1 MRRRRLL
8 ALCAAFVLFAL
19 AGGAGAA
26 PNPVQRP
33 PTLLW
38 KTYPLNQRT
47 AATGPLRPLRPPA
60 LAVGTASSS
69 GDEIV
74 GTPLLALLALLGGV
88 MALTALVAKGLI
100 KEGATMM
107 AARRTRA
114 AEPEP
119 EHPASAEDA
128 KPEMLV
134 ALRPAAVT
142 AEEEPDLAESQTK
155 TPVTPRLAPVE
166 GGAEVEPAQS
176 EEAPAPPQP
185 PLRVLLRPLPRP
197 IEEQPEVEPPSAEA
211 EEQEAEQPRPL
222 DAEDATEPEPESES
236 TQLWREVLPEEE
248 TEVAVERCQIRIWRG
263 YFRYQL
269 FVAPGGST
277 NSAFALSPYFKLSD
291 LDSPGAEAMA
301 ALRELLDQ
309 LEAEGW
315 TVASEGRHWYSF
327 TLERP
332 L

>member
-1 MRRRRLL
+1 MRRRRPLV
-8 ALCAAFVLFAL
+8 LCAAFVLFAL

-26 PNPVQRP
+26 PNPVERP
-33 PTLLW
+33 PSLLW
-38 KTYPLNQRT
+38 RTYPLDQRT
-47 AATGPLRPLRPPA
+47 AATSPLRPLRPPA

-119 EHPASAEDA
+119 EEPASTEDA

-142 AEEEPDLAESQTK
+142 AEEEPDRAESQTK
-155 TPVTPRLAPVE
+155 TPVTSRLAPVE
-166 GGAEVEPAQS
+166 DGAEVEPAQS
-176 EEAPAPPQP
+176 ELAPAPPQP

-211 EEQEAEQPRPL
+211 AEQEAEQPRPL
-222 DAEDATEPEPESES
+222 DAEDATEPEPESDS

-277 NSAFALSPYFKLSD
+277 NSAFALSSYFKLSG

-301 ALRELLDQ
+301 ALRELVDQ

-315 TVASEGRHWYSF
+315 TVAGEGRQWYSL

>member
-8 ALCAAFVLFAL
+8 VLCAAFVLFAL

-26 PNPVQRP
+26 PNPVERAP
-33 PTLLW
+33 SLLW
-38 KTYPLNQRT
+38 KTYPLDQRT
-47 AATGPLRPLRPPA
+47 AATSPLRPLRPPA

-74 GTPLLALLALLGGV
+74 GTPLLALLGLLGGV

-100 KEGATMM
+100 KEGATTM
-107 AARRTRA
+107 AARRARA

-119 EHPASAEDA
+119 EQPASTQDA

-134 ALRPAAVT
+134 ALRSTAVT

-155 TPVTPRLAPVE
+155 TPVAPRLAPLE
-166 GGAEVEPAQS
+166 ADAEVKPDQS
-176 EEAPAPPQP
+176 
-185 PLRVLLRPLPRP
+185 
-197 IEEQPEVEPPSAEA
+197 EQPEVEAPLAEA
-211 EEQEAEQPRPL
+211 ELRPPL
-222 DAEDATEPEPESES
+222 DVEEATEPEPTSES
-236 TQLWREVLPEEE
+236 TNLWREVPPEED
-248 TEVAVERCQIRIWRG
+248 TEVWVWVEWCRVRIWRG

-269 FVAPGGST
+269 YVAPGRST
-277 NSAFALSPYFKLSD
+277 DISRAFVLSPYFKLSD
-291 LDSPGAEAMA
+291 VEAPGAKAMT
-301 ALRELLDQ
+301 ALRDLLDQ

-315 TVASEGRHWYSF
+315 TVVREGRRWYSF

>member
-26 PNPVQRP
+26 PNPVKRAP
-33 PTLLW
+33 SLLW
-38 KTYPLNQRT
+38 QTYPLDQPT
-47 AATGPLRPLRPPA
+47 AATSPHRPLRPPA
-60 LAVGTASSS
+60 LAVGS
-69 GDEIV
+69 GSGNEIV

-88 MALTALVAKGLI
+88 MALTALVATGLI

-114 AEPEP
+114 AETEPEP
-119 EHPASAEDA
+119 ASTEDA
-128 KPEMLV
+128 KPELLV
-134 ALRPAAVT
+134 ALRPTAVT
-142 AEEEPDLAESQTK
+142 AEEEPDLAEPQTK
-155 TPVTPRLAPVE
+155 TPVAPRLAPVE
-166 GGAEVEPAQS
+166 DEAELEPAPS
-176 EEAPAPPQP
+176 EQAPSPPQR
-185 PLRVLLRPLPRP
+185 PLRVLLRPLLRP
-197 IEEQPEVEPPSAEA
+197 VDVQPEVEPPAAEA

-222 DAEDATEPEPESES
+222 DAEDATELESGPES
-236 TQLWREVLPEEE
+236 TRLWRQAQPEDE
-248 TEVAVERCQIRIWRG
+248 TDVAVERCRIRIWRG

-269 FVAPGGST
+269 FVAPGVST
-277 NSAFALSPYFKLSD
+277 NITRAFALSPYFKLSD
-291 LDSPGAEAMA
+291 LEAPGADAMA

-315 TVASEGRHWYSF
+315 TVAREGRQWYSF

>member
-8 ALCAAFVLFAL
+8 ALCAAFLLLAL

-26 PNPVQRP
+26 PDPVKRAP
-33 PTLLW
+33 SLLW
-38 KTYPLNQRT
+38 NSYPLNQRT
-47 AATGPLRPLRPPA
+47 AATGPQRPLRPPA

-88 MALTALVAKGLI
+88 MALAALVATGLI
-100 KEGATMM
+100 KEGATTM
-107 AARRTRA
+107 AARRARA
-114 AEPEP
+114 AESEPEP
-119 EHPASAEDA
+119 ASTEDA

-134 ALRPAAVT
+134 ALRPTAVT
-142 AEEEPDLAESQTK
+142 AEEEPDLAESQAN
-155 TPVTPRLAPVE
+155 TPVAPRLAPVE
-166 GGAEVEPAQS
+166 DEAEVEPAQS
-176 EEAPAPPQP
+176 EQAPSP
-185 PLRVLLRPLPRP
+185 PLPPFRVPLRPL
-197 IEEQPEVEPPSAEA
+197 EEQQPELEAPVAEA
-211 EEQEAEQPRPL
+211 EPRPPL
-222 DAEDATEPEPESES
+222 DLNLEEATGPELEFES
-236 TQLWREVLPEEE
+236 TQLRGEVPPEED
-248 TEVAVERCQIRIWRG
+248 TEVAVETCRVRIWRG

-269 FVAPGGST
+269 YVAPGSST
-277 NSAFALSPYFKLSD
+277 NIAHALSPYFKLSD
-291 LDSPGAEAMA
+291 LEAPGPEAVA

-315 TVASEGRHWYSF
+315 TVAREGQQWYSF

>member
-8 ALCAAFVLFAL
+8 VLCAAFVLFAL

-26 PNPVQRP
+26 PNPVERAP
-33 PTLLW
+33 SLLW
-38 KTYPLNQRT
+38 KTYPLDQRT
-47 AATGPLRPLRPPA
+47 AATSPLRPLRPPA

-100 KEGATMM
+100 KEGATTM
-107 AARRTRA
+107 AARRARA

-119 EHPASAEDA
+119 EQPASTQDA

-134 ALRPAAVT
+134 ALRSTAVT

-155 TPVTPRLAPVE
+155 TPVAPRLAPLE
-166 GGAEVEPAQS
+166 ADAEVKPDQS
-176 EEAPAPPQP
+176 
-185 PLRVLLRPLPRP
+185 
-197 IEEQPEVEPPSAEA
+197 EQPEVEAPLAEA
-211 EEQEAEQPRPL
+211 ELRPPL
-222 DAEDATEPEPESES
+222 DVEEATEPEPTSES
-236 TQLWREVLPEEE
+236 TNLWREVPPEED
-248 TEVAVERCQIRIWRG
+248 TEVWVWVEWCRVRIWRG

-269 FVAPGGST
+269 YVAPGRST
-277 NSAFALSPYFKLSD
+277 DISRAFVLSPYFKLSD
-291 LDSPGAEAMA
+291 VEAPGAKAMT
-301 ALRELLDQ
+301 ALRDLLDQ

-315 TVASEGRHWYSF
+315 TVVREGRRWYSF